1 MFDQKYTKGALVC
14 MTYAGRQP
22 VSMMSSSLIVRI
34 SKATGK
40 PLRLFQTEKFLIPPP
55 ALASKVSNG
64 VIRMG

>member
-1 MFDQKYTKGALVC
+1 

-22 VSMMSSSLIVRI
+22 VSMMSSSLIARI

-40 PLRLFQTEKFLIPPP
+40 PLWLFQTEKFLIPP